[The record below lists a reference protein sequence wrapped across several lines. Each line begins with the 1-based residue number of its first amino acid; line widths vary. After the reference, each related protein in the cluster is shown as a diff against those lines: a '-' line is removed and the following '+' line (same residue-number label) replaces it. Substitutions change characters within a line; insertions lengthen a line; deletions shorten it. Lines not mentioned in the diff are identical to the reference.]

1 MEIALKWVYQTTLD
15 LRLFFFPVDI
25 SFTPR

>member
-1 MEIALKWVYQTTLD
+1 MEIALKWVYQITLD
-15 LRLFFFPVDI
+15 LRLIFLPMGT